1 MLNMVSNFLKEG
13 REGFLRSSIDNIQVL
28 MPDIQ
33 VLMPETV
40 KDLPPSFSRL

>member
-13 REGFLRSSIDNIQVL
+13 REGFLRSSIDKL
-28 MPDIQ
+28 FQ

-40 KDLPPSFSRL
+40 KDLRPSFSRL